1 MPPALVDWL
10 PEEHFVWTVLGA
22 VEQMDL
28 VGFYG
33 AYRANGQGRAA
44 YDPRMMLSLLL
55 YAYATGVSS
64 SRQIER
70 CCEVDVA
77 FKVIAAMR
85 VPDHS
90 TIAEFRR
97 RHQDAIADVFV
108 QVLALCAEA
117 GLVKVGVIAID
128 GTKIQANASRDCS
141 RSYVSIVEEL
151 LADAEQADRE
161 EDERHGDDRGDE
173 PPTGLRSRDERRQA
187 LAEAKARLEAQ
198 RREQLANGEAAEFEA
213 GIELD
218 LEQLRRRRQGR
229 RSWQREASRQLD
241 AHRERQADPIPRGRR
256 DRFEDAK
263 RRLEQE
269 LAVDTAANQAYE
281 EFHAS
286 GRDTLGRRMGKHP
299 KPHTPPVLPEGTV
312 NLTDPDSRLIHDKRM
327 TKLQGYNAQ
336 AAVSCDGQIILA
348 AELSARS
355 PDFGQLAPVFDA
367 AHPRPQ
373 TSGRAPAP
381 ADGAGRHRL
390 LALRAD
396 RSDRRRRHPSP
407 DPTPITH
414 PRHHPA
420 GLGHRPLRVHA
431 RGPGQPRRQPALSP
445 PRAIDRADLRADQ
458 AQPRLPAVPTT
469 RPSRRPVGVA
479 ADHRHPQPPQAPPAL
494 DRTRHRL
501 TPGRVPAPPRS
512 SPAPAAH
519 RQTFA
524 RQPRGEALADSRHR
538 TSGIVAKRSPEM
550 DAGVPGKQ
558 SPEEG
563 LVTLATG
570 ASLGLAARAR
580 TRAPAQK
587 SGPTRQ
593 SRELS
598 VRQGGS

>member
-1 MPPALVDWL
+1 MSGMGQNFISADRDQVLLMPPALVDWL
-10 PEEHFVWTVLGA
+10 PDEHFVWTVIGA

-28 VGFYG
+28 AAFYG

-44 YDPRMMLSLLL
+44 YDPQMLLSLLL

-97 RHQDAIADVFV
+97 RHQDAIGEVFV

-117 GLVKVGVIAID
+117 GLVRVGVIAID
-128 GTKIQANASRDCS
+128 GTKLAANASRDCG

-151 LADAEQADRE
+151 LACAEQADRD
-161 EDERHGDDRGDE
+161 EDERHGEDRGDE
-173 PPTGLRSRDERRQA
+173 PPAGLRSRDERRHA

-198 RREQLANGEAAEFEA
+198 RREQLQTGMAAECDA

-218 LEQLRRRRQGR
+218 VEQLRRRREGR

-256 DRFEDAK
+256 ERLEEAK

-281 EFHAS
+281 TFHVS

-312 NLTDPDSRLIHDKRM
+312 NLTDPDSRLIHDKRL

-336 AAVSCDGQIILA
+336 AAVSCDGQIILT

-355 PDFGQLAPVFDA
+355 ADFGQLAPVFDA
-367 AHPRPQ
+367 AVRDLALAGVHQRPATVLADTGYWHSEQTDQIVAGGTQVLIPPESRTRETPRPGWDTGRYAFMRAVLASPAGSKLYHQ
-373 TSGRAPAP
+373 RAQSIEPTFGQIKHNRGFRQFRRRGRA
-381 ADGAGRHRL
+381 
-390 LALRAD
+390 
-396 RSDRRRRHPSP
+396 
-407 DPTPITH
+407 
-414 PRHHPA
+414 
-420 GLGHRPLRVHA
+420 
-431 RGPGQPRRQPALSP
+431 
-445 PRAIDRADLRADQ
+445 
-458 AQPRLPAVPTT
+458 
-469 RPSRRPVGVA
+469 
-479 ADHRHPQPPQAPPAL
+479 
-494 DRTRHRL
+494 
-501 TPGRVPAPPRS
+501 
-512 SPAPAAH
+512 
-519 RQTFA
+519 
-524 RQPRGEALADSRHR
+524 
-538 TSGIVAKRSPEM
+538 
-550 DAGVPGKQ
+550 
-558 SPEEG
+558 
-563 LVTLATG
+563 
-570 ASLGLAARAR
+570 AARAEWR
-580 TRAPAQK
+580 LITATHNLLKLHQHWIAPA
-587 SGPTRQ
+587 TA
-593 SRELS
+593 
-598 VRQGGS
+598 